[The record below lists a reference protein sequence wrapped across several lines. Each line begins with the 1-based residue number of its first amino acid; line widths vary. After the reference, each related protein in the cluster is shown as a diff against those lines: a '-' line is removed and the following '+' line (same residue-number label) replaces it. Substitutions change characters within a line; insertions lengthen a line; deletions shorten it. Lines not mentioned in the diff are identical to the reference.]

1 MHRAYNAQRRV
12 DVVMKTVFHEG
23 NTIHEVRGMNTVA
36 TLSFPRLSNL
46 PPSIPPDG
54 LIRIEIQEGVPVFR
68 ASTYVQKR
76 IDLLLR
82 KQRESDL
89 TKDERDEIERYEE
102 IDDYLSYVNRVVR
115 NQLQQL
121 SPKEP

>member
-1 MHRAYNAQRRV
+1 MNRV
-12 DVVMKTVFHEG
+12 AALPFPK
-23 NTIHEVRGMNTVA
+23 
-36 TLSFPRLSNL
+36 LSSL

-54 LIRIEIQEGVPVFR
+54 LVRIEIQEGVPVFR
-68 ASTYVQKR
+68 ASSSVEKR

-82 KQRESDL
+82 KQRENDL

-115 NQLQQL
+115 NQLQQQI
-121 SPKEP
+121 SKDS